1 LYGRS
6 TEQLERTRVIFDF
19 VAFGERVPL
28 VVGVADLEPPREVG
42 GAAAR
47 TAHLDVPLQS
57 VPAGAYLARAKVM
70 VGADSVGDVVR
81 EVEVRSGTRPVDS
94 ADAQPEAFDPL
105 EIVRGT
111 LGRQYAATLARSGA
125 GSPASRDGLRGLE
138 RFGAHDY
145 PAAVS
150 AFESALTTVEPK
162 SLSAATAFLLGWAF
176 HAAGDDRQ
184 AISAWR
190 RAAYEDP
197 TLIPAHLA
205 LADVYERLAQ
215 PALAAQALRAGLT
228 ALPDARELIDRLAR
242 LERLER
248 R

>member
-1 LYGRS
+1 
-6 TEQLERTRVIFDF
+6 
-19 VAFGERVPL
+19 
-28 VVGVADLEPPREVG
+28 
-42 GAAAR
+42 
-47 TAHLDVPLQS
+47 
-57 VPAGAYLARAKVM
+57 
-70 VGADSVGDVVR
+70 
-81 EVEVRSGTRPVDS
+81 VDT

-111 LGRQYAATLARSGA
+111 LGREYAAALGRSGA
-125 GSPASRDGLRGLE
+125 ESPSARDGLRGLE
-138 RFGAHDY
+138 RLGAHDY

-150 AFESALTTVEPK
+150 AFQSALATVEPK
-162 SLSAATAFLLGWAF
+162 SLSASTAFLLGWAF

-215 PALAAQALRAGLT
+215 PALAVQALRAGLV
-228 ALPDARELIDRLAR
+228 ALPEARELIDRLAR
-242 LERLER
+242 LERR
-248 R
+248 